1 MWSLKQPMSA
11 KIQREWKSEDVHA
24 ALKKTQTKQKTPKA
38 SVFEQIQN
46 KVSMPSQQRSTKQFC
61 LPAHFLFQFG
71 FMHSLSTRC

>member
-11 KIQREWKSEDVHA
+11 KIQRGWKSEDAHA
-24 ALKKTQTKQKTPKA
+24 ALKKTQTKQKPSKQETSKA

-61 LPAHFLFQFG
+61 LPARFLF
-71 FMHSLSTRC
+71 